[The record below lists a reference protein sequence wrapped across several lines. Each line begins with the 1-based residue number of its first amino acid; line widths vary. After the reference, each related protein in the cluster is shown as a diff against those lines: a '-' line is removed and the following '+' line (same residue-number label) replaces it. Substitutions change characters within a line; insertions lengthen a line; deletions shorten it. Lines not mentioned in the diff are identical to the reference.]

1 MMAFIGSLILASLI
15 NEVFILKTE
24 NNSFRDQLQLVK
36 EEKRQLQDEKA
47 KLDISFRD
55 QLHSVKEEKQQLL
68 DDKTKLENF
77 FRDQL
82 QSVKEEKEKLQDE
95 KTKSEI
101 FFRNQLQ
108 SITDKYQKLL
118 DEKDQLLKRIDQIN
132 AYYDVYSTQIL
143 YIQSWMTPVEK
154 LLDHIYQVIHCSER
168 RELCRKIEYDFDE
181 NHANEIII
189 KTIHLIMKFKKQYK
203 KFLNALL
210 FKRIEE
216 MKTLQATTNME
227 TIEETMKEFIEEVSG
242 FKYQRNKIKGGF
254 EHQSSQ
260 ERAVQKEGR
269 LYKFGKWVFWM
280 AVDIVKGI
288 YQYLL

>member
-1 MMAFIGSLILASLI
+1 MVFIGSLILASL
-15 NEVFILKTE
+15 VLILKTE
-24 NNSFRDQLQLVK
+24 NSSCI
-36 EEKRQLQDEKA
+36 EEKQQLEN
-47 KLDISFRD
+47 SFRD

-118 DEKDQLLKRIDQIN
+118 DEKDQLLKRIDQTN
-132 AYYDVYSTQIL
+132 ANYDVYSTQIL
-143 YIQSWMTPVEK
+143 YIQSWMTPIEK
-154 LLDHIYQVIHCSER
+154 LLDHIYLVIHCSESKK
-168 RELCRKIEYDFDE
+168 EQFCRKIEYDFDE

-189 KTIHLIMKFKKQYK
+189 TAINLTMKYKKECK
-203 KFLNALL
+203 KFLTALL
-210 FKRIEE
+210 FRRIEE
-216 MKTLQATTNME
+216 MKKLQATTNVE

-242 FKYQRNKIKGGF
+242 FKYQKSKIKAAQDTF

-260 ERAVQKEGR
+260 EMAVHKYGW
-269 LYKFGKWVFWM
+269 LYKFGKWAFQT
-280 AVDIVKGI
+280 AIDILKKI
-288 YQYLL
+288 FYQ